1 MEPPVVTLTECSKR
15 FGDRLAL
22 RKATLT
28 VAAGETIVLLGPNG
42 AGKSTLL
49 RLVAGLLRPTA
60 GSARIAGVDATSA
73 PRSLRAG
80 IAYAG

>member
-42 AGKSTLL
+42 AGK
-49 RLVAGLLRPTA
+49 
-60 GSARIAGVDATSA
+60 
-73 PRSLRAG
+73 
-80 IAYAG
+80 